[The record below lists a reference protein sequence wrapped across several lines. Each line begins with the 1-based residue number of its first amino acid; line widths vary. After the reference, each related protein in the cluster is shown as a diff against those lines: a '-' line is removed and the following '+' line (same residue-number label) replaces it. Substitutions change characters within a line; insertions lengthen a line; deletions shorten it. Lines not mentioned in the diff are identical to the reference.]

1 MYNDFTKES
10 KSGGG
15 GFQVQDRVRVAQ
27 NCFTQIL
34 GLDLVTS
41 YQLGFLYIRQLCLH
55 IRNIRNNLTKDGIK
69 NIYSWQFYNC
79 MKIWALAVTEHL
91 SELVLLVH
99 PLVQLGIAALRL
111 TNNPKYFPYHLK
123 VFQMLTLIN

>member
-1 MYNDFTKES
+1 MQETAQILAFQALRSVLVLYTPNNLAADKTQKKDTTLFEFAVKRMYNDFTKES

-15 GFQVQDRVRVAQ
+15 GFQVQDRVRVSQ

-69 NIYSWQFYNC
+69 NIYSW
-79 MKIWALAVTEHL
+79 
-91 SELVLLVH
+91 
-99 PLVQLGIAALRL
+99 
-111 TNNPKYFPYHLK
+111 
-123 VFQMLTLIN
+123 

>member
-1 MYNDFTKES
+1 VLYTPTNPSDKTQQKDTQLFEFAVKRMYNDFTKES
-10 KSGGG
+10 RVGGG
-15 GFQVQDRVRVAQ
+15 GFQVQDRIRIAQ

-69 NIYSWQFYNC
+69 NIYSW
-79 MKIWALAVTEHL
+79 
-91 SELVLLVH
+91 
-99 PLVQLGIAALRL
+99 
-111 TNNPKYFPYHLK
+111 
-123 VFQMLTLIN
+123 

>member
-1 MYNDFTKES
+1 
-10 KSGGG
+10 
-15 GFQVQDRVRVAQ
+15 
-27 NCFTQIL
+27 
-34 GLDLVTS
+34 
-41 YQLGFLYIRQLCLH
+41 
-55 IRNIRNNLTKDGIK
+55 
-69 NIYSWQFYNC
+69 

-123 VFQMLTLIN
+123 VFQMLTLINQKTH